1 MSSGFGSQYNIP
13 KQGSETGNN
22 LIHPSPMHQMYYD
35 PSISAGFFK
44 MSGQGSESGNNPIR
58 PSPVQQTQHEPSIS
72 PGLAG
77 IHSRSGKVAPPW
89 CYLLYVVYKGV
100 PSTVMWVQKPAILL
114 PKDRQSHSNKRKSK
128 PRQEAHKIETTR
140 AASQTATKNSQKQGL
155 EQSQKLAPEK
165 QTKEHKQAAT
175 SNLKKGTTAQ
185 DRDLRTTPTP
195 ACIPPY

>member
-72 PGLAG
+72 PGLAETSDFITKG
-77 IHSRSGKVAPPW
+77 QAKPFKQKEKQAQARSAQNRDYQGSEPDSNQKQPETGPRTEPEAGTRKANERAQAGRNKQPEEGHHGPRQGSQDNSHSS
-89 CYLLYVVYKGV
+89 LY
-100 PSTVMWVQKPAILL
+100 SAILEPDFARL
-114 PKDRQSHSNKRKSK
+114 SAKELVD
-128 PRQEAHKIETTR
+128 
-140 AASQTATKNSQKQGL
+140 L
-155 EQSQKLAPEK
+155 ELK
-165 QTKEHKQAAT
+165 QT
-175 SNLKKGTTAQ
+175 
-185 DRDLRTTPTP
+185 
-195 ACIPPY
+195 